1 MKPRLVIL
9 SDMWGLEHCAW
20 IKHYVEVLD
29 PVFSV
34 QVHDSCVL
42 GEVAAA
48 DADEEA
54 IHSAF
59 IHGGIDTAANKLLSL
74 ETGKV
79 DILAFS
85 MGGSVA
91 WEAGL
96 KGMEIGRLYAVS
108 STRLRLQTEKP
119 DCRTQLF
126 YGSEDPFQPN
136 ASWFEQ
142 LRLDPPLM
150 ERGGHDF
157 YTGLASAGRICGRI
171 ITDRRS

>member
-1 MKPRLVIL
+1 MEPRLLIL
-9 SDMWGLEHCAW
+9 SDMWGLKRCAW
-20 IKHYVEVLD
+20 IKHYVEMLD

-34 QVHDSCVL
+34 QVYDSCVL

-48 DADEEA
+48 DAGEEA

-85 MGGSVA
+85 MGGSIA
-91 WEAGL
+91 WEAGM
-96 KGMEIGRLYAVS
+96 KGMDIGRLYAVS
-108 STRLRLQTEKP
+108 STRLRLQAEKP
-119 DCRTQLF
+119 DCRIQLF
-126 YGSEDPFQPN
+126 YGAEDLSQPDL
-136 ASWFEQ
+136 SWFEKSG
-142 LRLDPPLM
+142 LDPPLL

-157 YTGLASAGRICGRI
+157 YKATSSARRICRTI
-171 ITDRRS
+171 ISDRGI